1 VLTVLSRPQPPPI
14 PALARAGWG
23 LARLPLG
30 RIQALATVGLLP
42 PLLRERFGLRWTRAQ
57 ELELR
62 ALAAGSRAVSPLMPK
77 TLRQFGPT
85 YLEWRRDAIAAGGMA
100 AAPA

>member
-1 VLTVLSRPQPPPI
+1 
-14 PALARAGWG
+14 
-23 LARLPLG
+23 
-30 RIQALATVGLLP
+30 
-42 PLLRERFGLRWTRAQ
+42 
-57 ELELR
+57 
-62 ALAAGSRAVSPLMPK
+62 MPK